1 MHKTRRKY
9 GGNWMEKMKRG
20 LTNKKKT
27 IKKIKREKKIKKVD
41 DKISDINDQIMKLQE
56 KAQKIEDKL
65 TSNTANAPLKK
76 KLKRKQG
83 DALRKMEVLNNSLAS
98 ELKWKNILSIDQ
110 GNKEEQRKKCTEIEG
125 RTFDDKCYFEQ
136 PPGVVCKDKIEYENN
151 RYCLVDELLSSM
163 EDSGSMD
170 FAYLINQ
177 SRKLQ
182 PVTSKQGGNIPVI
195 IKFQTNSTGRHVF
208 FYNNNRIG
216 NWGMEN
222 SMRDGLSTIPY
233 TVQPG
238 GPYAKFKPLGA
249 SSWPDMPTW
258 SKINIELNKLFEM
271 LFSKNK
277 ILSLPSA
284 ASSSPSMDK
293 KFLVTG
299 FRQLDFK
306 FDAPSLDKYF
316 TGIPYQFIIFPLG
329 GENVVITDVK
339 LTGKIMTQ
347 EEAKK
352 EEEKIQDML
361 EKEEEKLATM
371 TPEQRKAYE
380 NSISKK
386 ISSAN
391 VYLTDGCN
399 HHLESIKDILR
410 SFGGVGDMTSY
421 DDAKNAA
428 LREKFKFVKN
438 VGNI

>member
-9 GGNWMEKMKRG
+9 GGNKWKRLKQG
-20 LTNKKKT
+20 FKKTSKKNKNNKKLM
-27 IKKIKREKKIKKVD
+27 KVD
-41 DKISDINDQIMKLQE
+41 SKISVINDQIMKLRI
-56 KAQKIEDKL
+56 KARNIEDKL
-65 TSNTANAPLKK
+65 TSNTANTPLKK
-76 KLKRKQG
+76 KLKREQG
-83 DALRKMEVLNNSLAS
+83 DALQKMKSLNNSLAI
-98 ELKWKNILSIDQ
+98 ELKWKNMLSIDQ
-110 GNKEEQRKKCTEIEG
+110 GGAAERRGKCDEIEG
-125 RTFDDKCYFEQ
+125 KFTDDKCYIKQ
-136 PPGVVCKDKIEYENN
+136 PSGVVCNDKTGDKNN

-163 EDSGSMD
+163 EDSGSME
-170 FAYLINQ
+170 FAYLLNQ

-216 NWGMEN
+216 NWGTEN
-222 SMRDGLSTIPY
+222 SMRDGFSTIPY

-258 SKINIELNKLFEM
+258 SKINTELNKLFKM

-306 FDAPSLDKYF
+306 FDATSLEKYF
-316 TGIPYQFIIFPLG
+316 TGIPYQFIILPLG

-352 EEEKIQDML
+352 EEKKIQDML
-361 EKEEEKLATM
+361 EKEEEKLAAM
-371 TPEQRKAYE
+371 TPEQRKVYE

-391 VYLTDGCN
+391 IYLTDGCN

>member
-1 MHKTRRKY
+1 
-9 GGNWMEKMKRG
+9 
-20 LTNKKKT
+20 
-27 IKKIKREKKIKKVD
+27 
-41 DKISDINDQIMKLQE
+41 
-56 KAQKIEDKL
+56 
-65 TSNTANAPLKK
+65 
-76 KLKRKQG
+76 
-83 DALRKMEVLNNSLAS
+83 
-98 ELKWKNILSIDQ
+98 
-110 GNKEEQRKKCTEIEG
+110 
-125 RTFDDKCYFEQ
+125 
-136 PPGVVCKDKIEYENN
+136 
-151 RYCLVDELLSSM
+151 
-163 EDSGSMD
+163 
-170 FAYLINQ
+170 
-177 SRKLQ
+177 
-182 PVTSKQGGNIPVI
+182 
-195 IKFQTNSTGRHVF
+195 
-208 FYNNNRIG
+208 
-216 NWGMEN
+216 
-222 SMRDGLSTIPY
+222 
-233 TVQPG
+233 
-238 GPYAKFKPLGA
+238 
-249 SSWPDMPTW
+249 
-258 SKINIELNKLFEM
+258 M

-306 FDAPSLDKYF
+306 FDAPSLEKYF